1 MQKPSSTEMSNV
13 DLVRELEGI
22 RGPKLPPAIIPLV
35 FVILRGIAV
44 IVKAVGRQWQRRV
57 VDAHGPAGLVCQHGD
72 LPEVGDLHD
81 DGVVVLREGLL
92 PRLSVDPQERVVRH
106 AFVELETDSM
116 GLPSRMLI
124 LDLDSKV
131 NLWQCTKQPKW

>member
-1 MQKPSSTEMSNV
+1 M
-13 DLVRELEGI
+13 
-22 RGPKLPPAIIPLV
+22 
-35 FVILRGIAV
+35 
-44 IVKAVGRQWQRRV
+44 
-57 VDAHGPAGLVCQHGD
+57 
-72 LPEVGDLHD
+72 GDLHD
-81 DGVVVLREGLL
+81 DSVIVLWEGLL
-92 PRLSVDPQERVVRH
+92 PRLSVDPQERVVRR